1 MAQTTNKTQKVI
13 AAKPTRHRRAALFQT
28 YVLIGSSI
36 FVGLAVA
43 AHFVPYFAI
52 DLTLTRALQSNH
64 GALADRLMRAESWMG
79 FPPQA
84 AILAGVILVGL
95 FAAGLRWEAV
105 AGLCAA
111 SNALV
116 GTTVKLLV
124 ERPRPAADL
133 VHVVSQL
140 NTTGFPSGH
149 VLEATAFGGYL
160 IFLSYTLLKPS
171 WYRTAITSFL
181 GVIIVCMGPSRM
193 YLGHHWFS
201 DVMGAYLL
209 GSLWLALAIKL
220 YRWGKPRF
228 FTEQPAAPESPAVAE
243 VPAR

>member
-1 MAQTTNKTQKVI
+1 
-13 AAKPTRHRRAALFQT
+13 
-28 YVLIGSSI
+28 
-36 FVGLAVA
+36 
-43 AHFVPYFAI
+43 
-52 DLTLTRALQSNH
+52 
-64 GALADRLMRAESWMG
+64 
-79 FPPQA
+79 
-84 AILAGVILVGL
+84 VGL